1 MPKKN
6 TGKEPSKRSSF
17 FSDIVSFVTNETVHF
32 VIGLLLVIFSVYL
45 LLAFISFFFTG
56 AADQSILD
64 GNNPEIL
71 SSINNGV
78 RNYAGSRGAQLA
90 SYLIND
96 CFGVSSF
103 LFVVMGS
110 VLGLHLMRVRQFRIW
125 KWFFCCLF
133 LLIWFSVALGFT
145 LMELYEDS

>member
-6 TGKEPSKRSSF
+6 TGKVPSKRLSF
-17 FSDIVSFVTNETVHF
+17 FSDIAAFVTNETVHF
-32 VIGLLLVIFSVYL
+32 IIGLLLVIFSVYL
-45 LLAFISFFFTG
+45 LLAFLSFFFTG
-56 AADQSILD
+56 SADQSILD

-96 CFGVSSF
+96 CFGVSS
-103 LFVVMGS
+103 
-110 VLGLHLMRVRQFRIW
+110 
-125 KWFFCCLF
+125 
-133 LLIWFSVALGFT
+133 
-145 LMELYEDS
+145 